1 MMSLN
6 ASWSAE
12 FPSSQT
18 PGVYGRRNGTKRN
31 EFYTSISTQQRE
43 PHSLSPFSFFILLTH
58 TQTHTPKKIKKRMLK
73 TILKKEWN
81 GREDS
86 AEIEIVD
93 TIITLSAYTI
103 RYRYHVVINYVWNHR
118 DTITKQKHK
127 TKSKSEWRDVYCVV
141 CLHCGEE
148 RRKWFRF
155 YSFRPR
161 ELPKPYVA
169 ERIISQRIEL
179 TRSRSQR
186 KNERGNVYKNKVHCQ
201 DDSPNEANTFVNNSK
216 ELDIYP
222 NEKKEHIVQN
232 QVDFSVKLRTFIG
245 IGNFFKG
252 NLKPPA
258 YSHVIQYVFLFSCM
272 DMI

>member
-58 TQTHTPKKIKKRMLK
+58 TQTHTPKKRKKRMLK

-93 TIITLSAYTI
+93 TIITLSAYTV
-103 RYRYHVVINYVWNHR
+103 RYRYEVINYVWNHR
-118 DTITKQKHK
+118 DTITTITKQKHK
-127 TKSKSEWRDVYCVV
+127 RKSRWNGVMCAVSYAFTV
-141 CLHCGEE
+141 
-148 RRKWFRF
+148 
-155 YSFRPR
+155 
-161 ELPKPYVA
+161 
-169 ERIISQRIEL
+169 
-179 TRSRSQR
+179 
-186 KNERGNVYKNKVHCQ
+186 
-201 DDSPNEANTFVNNSK
+201 
-216 ELDIYP
+216 
-222 NEKKEHIVQN
+222 EKKEGNDSVSIV
-232 QVDFSVKLRTFIG
+232 SVRESYRSHTSQSASYRSESNWQDLVANAKMKGGMYTKIKCTVRTTVQT
-245 IGNFFKG
+245 
-252 NLKPPA
+252 KPIHSLTTVKSWI
-258 YSHVIQYVFLFSCM
+258 YIRTKKKSILYKIKWISVLNYEHL
-272 DMI
+272 

>member
-43 PHSLSPFSFFILLTH
+43 PHSLSPFSFFIFYSHRHTH
-58 TQTHTPKKIKKRMLK
+58 PRKEKKIMLK
-73 TILKKEWN
+73 TILNKEWN

-93 TIITLSAYTI
+93 AIITLSAYTV
-103 RYRYHVVINYVWNHR
+103 RYRYVVINYVWNHR

-127 TKSKSEWRDVYCVV
+127 RKSRWNGVMCTVSYAFTVEKKEGNDSVSIVSVRESYPSHTSQSASYRSESNWQD
-141 CLHCGEE
+141 L
-148 RRKWFRF
+148 
-155 YSFRPR
+155 
-161 ELPKPYVA
+161 VA
-169 ERIISQRIEL
+169 NA
-179 TRSRSQR
+179 
-186 KNERGNVYKNKVHCQ
+186 KMERGNVYENKVHQ

-216 ELDIYP
+216 ELDTVYFRT
-222 NEKKEHIVQN
+222 KKKSILYKIKWI
-232 QVDFSVKLRTFIG
+232 SVL
-245 IGNFFKG
+245 NYQH
-252 NLKPPA
+252 L
-258 YSHVIQYVFLFSCM
+258 LE
-272 DMI
+272 

>member
-43 PHSLSPFSFFILLTH
+43 PHSLSPFSFFIFYSHRHTH
-58 TQTHTPKKIKKRMLK
+58 PRKEKKRMLK
-73 TILKKEWN
+73 TILQKEWN

-93 TIITLSAYTI
+93 AIITLSAYTV
-103 RYRYHVVINYVWNHR
+103 RYRYVVINYVWNDR

-127 TKSKSEWRDVYCVV
+127 RKSRWNGVMCTVSYAFTVEKKEGNDSVSIVSVRESYPSHTSQSASYRSESNWQDLVANAKMKGGMYTKIKCTRTTVQTKPIHSLTTVKSWMYIRT
-141 CLHCGEE
+141 
-148 RRKWFRF
+148 K
-155 YSFRPR
+155 
-161 ELPKPYVA
+161 
-169 ERIISQRIEL
+169 
-179 TRSRSQR
+179 
-186 KNERGNVYKNKVHCQ
+186 
-201 DDSPNEANTFVNNSK
+201 
-216 ELDIYP
+216 
-222 NEKKEHIVQN
+222 KKEHIVQN
-232 QVDFSVKLRTFIG
+232 QVDFSVKLPTFIG
-245 IGNFFKG
+245 IGNYFKG

-258 YSHVIQYVFLFSCM
+258 YSHVIQYVFSFSCM